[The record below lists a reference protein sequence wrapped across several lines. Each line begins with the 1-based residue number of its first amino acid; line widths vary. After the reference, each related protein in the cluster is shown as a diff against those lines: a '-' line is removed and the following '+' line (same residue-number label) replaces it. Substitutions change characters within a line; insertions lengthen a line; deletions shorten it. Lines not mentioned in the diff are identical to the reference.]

1 MKEYKKKKPLTRENA
16 DFDMRHLPIAGG
28 GAPLV
33 ALLGGDKDEQ
43 VEANWDSWK
52 LAGGT
57 LGGYFGLGALGG
69 AAGYGIGKAV
79 DGEQGAIL
87 GTGLGALAGALGG
100 SLLGQYI
107 TFKTMAKNRD
117 VDDTYDV
124 RHIPFL
130 GGGAPIA
137 ALHGYSP
144 EDQVESNWN
153 ALKIGVPSTVAGLAG
168 NAVFPGV
175 GILTSNATGAGMY
188 SALKNSRMK
197 KDRDN

>member
-16 DFDMRHLPIAGG
+16 DFDLRHLPIAGG
-28 GAPLV
+28 GAPLI

-57 LGGYFGLGALGG
+57 LGGYLGGAALGG
-69 AAGYGIGKAV
+69 TAGYGIGKMIG
-79 DGEQGAIL
+79 DQEGSAI
-87 GTGLGALAGALGG
+87 GTGLGAAIGALGG

-107 TFKTMAKNRD
+107 TFKTMAKNRG
-117 VDDTYDV
+117 VDDEYDV
-124 RHIPFL
+124 RHLPIV

-153 ALKIGVPSTVAGLAG
+153 SLKIGVPATIAGALG
-168 NAVFPGV
+168 NAAFPGAGV
-175 GILTSNATGAGMY
+175 LTSQATGAGLY
-188 SALKNSRMK
+188 SALKSNRMD